1 MKLAFLGEGKKVIF
15 KFLLILMIIFS
26 ISKSVSDTVNTASES
41 TSSNANYPPVAPP
54 RTKRGAP
61 KASTIH
67 TNKALGAS
75 SKSPTAQHLKPQ
87 GKKLLQF
94 FIFFIFLNI
103 VE

>member
-1 MKLAFLGEGKKVIF
+1 MKLAFLGKK
-15 KFLLILMIIFS
+15 KKTFLLFAHLYANFFS

-87 GKKLLQF
+87 GKK
-94 FIFFIFLNI
+94 I
-103 VE
+103 

>member
-1 MKLAFLGEGKKVIF
+1 MNKILKFYSSVNHFLF
-15 KFLLILMIIFS
+15 

-67 TNKALGAS
+67 TNKALGAT

-87 GKKLLQF
+87 GKIILQF
-94 FIFFIFLNI
+94 FIFFFSVVFFFFFKIS
-103 VE
+103 

>member
-1 MKLAFLGEGKKVIF
+1 M
-15 KFLLILMIIFS
+15 
-26 ISKSVSDTVNTASES
+26 NTASES

-94 FIFFIFLNI
+94 FSFFFCYCFELSLVII
-103 VE
+103 VISAIT

>member
-1 MKLAFLGEGKKVIF
+1 MKLAFLGKKKKDIF
-15 KFLLILMIIFS
+15 TFCSLICQFFS

-87 GKKLLQF
+87 GKK
-94 FIFFIFLNI
+94 I
-103 VE
+103 